1 MKILKNIFK
10 YFLISLVWA
19 SLISTILWIKKPT
32 DSSLISLPASTS
44 TFIQITPKEILKG
57 LLFDVYFKNND
68 VEITNALHSY
78 IFSKNKPNSRI
89 FLEYDLSKPLYLVQ
103 CIVEGNPTWLL
114 KGIPKDVPFI
124 STSPLF
130 IYSKKTNEL
139 YSFIGKPYSMK
150 DKIEIQKSLF
160 QNNLHFRISNASLSA
175 YSIANRKINSSY
187 FPRSFNN
194 ILKLAKNDF
203 RDKERKVLVSRPNSF
218 HLTSELNGN
227 RLLPSYIKEYSSIID
242 KLKGFSLNYYGAES
256 NSKTDFLS
264 PVPRFELLLNFKQ
277 ALVVDSLIK
286 IIALHIPKEAII
298 TPGTIQLYYK
308 NYYIHQV
315 DSCTIYLS
323 SNIYRKNKIGYSN
336 RSLLFLGQPKYLT
349 QIKNLGI
356 WETVLSFIPTYKS
369 TDFFFNSI
377 EKIVSNDKASE
388 PAINIVFKKNVIPS
402 IELLRLFLALNN
414 PVEN

>member
-10 YFLISLVWA
+10 YFLISIVWA
-19 SLISTILWIKKPT
+19 SLLSTILWIKKPT

-44 TFIQITPKEILKG
+44 TFIQITPKEIIKG
-57 LLFDVYFKNND
+57 LLFDIYFRNSD

-78 IFSKNKPNSRI
+78 IFSKKTPNSRI
-89 FLEYDLSKPLYLVQ
+89 FLEYDLNRPLYLVQ

-114 KGIPKDVPFI
+114 KGTPKDEPFI
-124 STSPLF
+124 SSSPLF
-130 IYSKKTNEL
+130 IYSTKSNEL
-139 YSFIGKPYSMK
+139 YSFIGKPTSMK
-150 DKIEIQKSLF
+150 DRIEIKKSLF
-160 QNNLHFRISNASLSA
+160 QNNLQFRISNESLSA
-175 YSIANRKINSSY
+175 YSISNRKINSSY
-187 FPRSFNN
+187 FPKSFNN
-194 ILKLAKNDF
+194 IIKLAKIDSRN
-203 RDKERKVLVSRPNSF
+203 KERKVLVSRPNSF
-218 HLTSELNGN
+218 HLTSELNGK

-256 NSKTDFLS
+256 NAKTDFLS
-264 PVPRFELLLNFKQ
+264 PVPRFELLLSFKQ

-298 TPGTIQLYYK
+298 TPGAIQLYYK

-336 RSLLFLGQPKYLT
+336 LSLLFLGQPKYLT

-377 EKIVSNDKASE
+377 EKIVSNDKYSE

-402 IELLRLFLALNN
+402 IEILRLFLALNN

>member
-10 YFLISLVWA
+10 YFLISIVWA
-19 SLISTILWIKKPT
+19 GILYTILWIKKPT
-32 DSSLISLPASTS
+32 DSSLLSLPASTS
-44 TFIQITPKEILKG
+44 TFIQITPKEIIKG
-57 LLFDVYFKNND
+57 LLFDIYFKNND

-78 IFSKNKPNSRI
+78 IFSKKTPNSRI

-103 CIVEGNPTWLL
+103 CIVEENPTWLL
-114 KGIPKDVPFI
+114 KGTPKDIPFR
-124 STSPLF
+124 SASSLF
-130 IYSKKTNEL
+130 ICSKKTNEL
-139 YSFIGKPYSMK
+139 YSRLGKAFPIK
-150 DKIEIQKSLF
+150 NRRKIQQTLF
-160 QNNLHFRISNASLSA
+160 QNNIQFRISNAPLAA
-175 YSIANRKINSSY
+175 YSIANSKINSSY
-187 FPRSFNN
+187 FPKSFNN
-194 ILKLAKNDF
+194 IIKLATNDS
-203 RDKERKVLVSRPNSF
+203 RDKQRKVLVSRPNSF
-218 HLTSELNGN
+218 HLTSELNGK

-256 NSKTDFLS
+256 NAKTDFLS
-264 PVPRFELLLNFKQ
+264 PVPHFELLLNFKE

-286 IIALHIPKEAII
+286 IIALHIPKEASI

-323 SNIYRKNKIGYSN
+323 SDIYRKNKIGYSK
-336 RSLLFLGQPKYLT
+336 RSLLFKGQPKYLT

-377 EKIVSNDKASE
+377 EKIISNEKSSQPQID
-388 PAINIVFKKNVIPS
+388 IVFKKNTIPS
-402 IELLRLFLALNN
+402 IEILRLFLALNN